1 MIALCYDETAAQDYS
16 TGASMQI
23 EDMENVGFAGA
34 PVYSVYVVWSGE
46 IEYGPRYTDT
56 AG

>member
-1 MIALCYDETAAQDYS
+1 MIVRCHDETAAQGYS

-34 PVYSVYVVWSGE
+34 SVYSVYVVWSGE